1 MERIIYLYSGRA
13 DSLSRRIEED
23 FTELVG
29 PIHPKV
35 FFSPL
40 TDGLLGLY
48 ESSRGC
54 IFISDGLIRQPYD
67 TVRQEAIHELAHWRN
82 HVETGSLEHDA
93 SFRRWCRIL
102 GCDEDHSKA
111 RIAVI
116 HRSGVID
123 KVRKLKS
130 LSSSPF
136 EAESQAAMRKVRQL
150 VVQYSLE
157 EAEEDD
163 EESICWCDLYQS
175 SRRIASSRQRLCQ
188 MAALQTGVYL
198 VQTRTVDTVGIRAYG
213 RRGEL
218 EVASYLVDVLHST
231 IEQELKDRR
240 RREPDKFRGVTGTNS
255 FYDGV
260 YTALRQRKE
269 AEAGDDVGY
278 ALSVV
283 ERDNERLTRT
293 LVYRDRKLVTRRT
306 RHRYE
311 PGTFEDGRE
320 FGHSIQIRKGVSK
333 DRADTLLLT

>member
-40 TDGLLGLY
+40 TEGLLGLY

-67 TVRQEAIHELAHWRN
+67 TVRQVAIHELAHWRN

-93 SFRRWCRIL
+93 SFRRWCRAL

-136 EAESQAAMRKVRQL
+136 EAESQAAIIERPDIVLIESTSRLFQEGQEPL
-150 VVQYSLE
+150 VLTAGRLSYWM
-157 EAEEDD
+157 D
-163 EESICWCDLYQS
+163 EERMEVEELHFTQNSDDGQVDITGSADHARIDTASSIMELSGSVDLS
-175 SRRIASSRQRLCQ
+175 SRSAGLSISGDQLIFDTPE
-188 MAALQTGVYL
+188 QTIDAPGEVHVSFDGGSL
-198 VQTRTVDTVGIRAYG
+198 RAIGLSADLDSMHMDLGQIIDGEVVG
-213 RRGEL
+213 
-218 EVASYLVDVLHST
+218 D
-231 IEQELKDRR
+231 
-240 RREPDKFRGVTGTNS
+240 
-255 FYDGV
+255 
-260 YTALRQRKE
+260 
-269 AEAGDDVGY
+269 
-278 ALSVV
+278 
-283 ERDNERLTRT
+283 
-293 LVYRDRKLVTRRT
+293 
-306 RHRYE
+306 
-311 PGTFEDGRE
+311 
-320 FGHSIQIRKGVSK
+320 
-333 DRADTLLLT
+333 

>member
-1 MERIIYLYSGRA
+1 MSKPARWSMTPRSGAGAAPWDATKTIRRRA
-13 DSLSRRIEED
+13 SPS
-23 FTELVG
+23 FT
-29 PIHPKV
+29 
-35 FFSPL
+35 
-40 TDGLLGLY
+40 
-48 ESSRGC
+48 
-54 IFISDGLIRQPYD
+54 
-67 TVRQEAIHELAHWRN
+67 
-82 HVETGSLEHDA
+82 
-93 SFRRWCRIL
+93 
-102 GCDEDHSKA
+102 
-111 RIAVI
+111 
-116 HRSGVID
+116 GVID

-175 SRRIASSRQRLCQ
+175 SHRIASSRQRLCQ

-240 RREPDKFRGVTGTNS
+240 RREPDRYRGVTGTNS

-260 YTALRQRKE
+260 YTAQRKE

-306 RHRYE
+306 RHRYA
-311 PGTFEDGRE
+311 PGAFEDGRE
-320 FGHSIQIRKGVSK
+320 FGCSIQIRKGVSK
-333 DRADTLLLT
+333 DRADKLLLT